1 MSAFGGK
8 ADILGFCFGVSA
20 PQPKEEGPLRVAKAA
35 APPENSR
42 AFGDGG
48 TSRPLLGP

>member
-1 MSAFGGK
+1 ME
-8 ADILGFCFGVSA
+8 
-20 PQPKEEGPLRVAKAA
+20 KEEGPLRVAKAA

-48 TSRPLLGP
+48 GGEVSAAPRGKLIEVAALEAQPRI